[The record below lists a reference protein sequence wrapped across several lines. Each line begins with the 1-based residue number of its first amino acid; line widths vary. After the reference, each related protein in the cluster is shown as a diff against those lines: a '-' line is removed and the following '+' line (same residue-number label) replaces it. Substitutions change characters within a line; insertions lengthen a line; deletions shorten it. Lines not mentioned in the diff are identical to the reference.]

1 MKPAPEE
8 LAFDLPEPRF
18 LIVRRSKLRATHRK
32 ARGLSSRQAQG
43 FRPPAPHHSPQGD
56 AEGLRAGGA
65 GAKPNHTQ
73 IWVKLTMATN
83 KVDGDA
89 DSTLTGCP
97 RLDLPDLPGLELPE
111 LPQSLN
117 PAFPDLAFQE
127 IGAPVKS

>member
-1 MKPAPEE
+1 MKKQFASAPATT
-8 LAFDLPEPRF
+8 
-18 LIVRRSKLRATHRK
+18 RSRWCAALTRK
-32 ARGLSSRQAQG
+32 TGPKRGLSSRQAQG

-127 IGAPVKS
+127 IGAPVKKS